1 MEAGH
6 DGVHSHPLHIYLVV
20 DSIHP
25 METLPVRDQLLQHA
39 QTLLMTRGYNGFS
52 YRDLAALVDVKT
64 SSIHYYFPAKDD
76 LVLEAV
82 RLYSSKTLSAMRHI
96 DASLPPE
103 TKLKRYADQ
112 FGALMGDGDRI
123 CLCGMLAADITS
135 LPDNVR
141 HAVQAFFEA
150 SEAWLA
156 KVLAEGMKQGTLH
169 VSGNIECAARSLFAA
184 FQGSVLASR
193 LFQSKAR
200 LRDVVNALKSK

>member
-1 MEAGH
+1 MEK
-6 DGVHSHPLHIYLVV
+6 
-20 DSIHP
+20 
-25 METLPVRDQLLQHA
+25 LPVRDQLLQHA
-39 QTLLMTRGYNGFS
+39 QVLLMTQGYNGFS

-64 SSIHYYFPAKDD
+64 STIHYYFPTKDD

-82 RLYSSKTLSAMRHI
+82 RLYSSSTLGAMRHI

-103 TKLKRYADQ
+103 TKLERYADQ
-112 FGALMGDGDRI
+112 FGVLMGDGDRI

-141 HAVQAFFEA
+141 HAVKAFFEA

-156 KVLAEGMKQGTLH
+156 KVLEEGMKGGTLH
-169 VSGNIECAARSLFAA
+169 VNGNIKYAARALFAA

-193 LFQSKAR
+193 LFHSKAR
-200 LRDVVNALKSK
+200 LRDVVNALKTK